1 MQHRHATAA
10 EITRVTARADRRALA
25 HAAADARLH
34 DELAAEVG
42 MGTGQPIEAL
52 DRHDD
57 YPITTAPQDDPV
69 DPYALLD
76 DESVEAMLDEA
87 ALLALEPDAEPV
99 DAVAAKAEDV
109 FVGQMQAHLDASRQ
123 AQTLRATLRRADAA
137 APETTI
143 EPAETPARIVTLSDH
158 LSATTRDHVGACHVS
173 ITPRLHHAG
182 RAAAAH
188 IAAAHST

>member
-25 HAAADARLH
+25 RAAADARLH

-42 MGTGQPIEAL
+42 MGSGPPIEAL

-87 ALLALEPDAEPV
+87 ALLALEPD
-99 DAVAAKAEDV
+99 VAAAAEDV

-123 AQTLRATLRRADAA
+123 AQTLLGTLRRADAA
-137 APETTI
+137 APAAII
-143 EPAETPARIVTLSDH
+143 EPVDTETAHIAALADRLGAS
-158 LSATTRDHVGACHVS
+158 TRDHVGACHIA

-188 IAAAHST
+188 TAAAHST

>member
-25 HAAADARLH
+25 RAAADAHTH

-42 MGTGQPIEAL
+42 MGTGEAL

-137 APETTI
+137 APAAII
-143 EPAETPARIVTLSDH
+143 EPVDTETAHIAALADRLGAS
-158 LSATTRDHVGACHVS
+158 TRDHVGACHIA

-188 IAAAHST
+188 TAAAHST